1 MRRRVFYAAFLTT
14 LVVYS
19 LLLLFSEFSLQQM
32 QQKIF
37 LINQTDHSKKI
48 ALFIQAQAI
57 NDPVIFNDI
66 FQCVENVGKAKKLAQ
81 NFELYRW
88 VNVKPPETFEFD
100 IFINYPVQTKLSLIA
115 KFKELGARQVYGTP
129 IFTNEG
135 MDIKQFLSQLQLAN
149 NNLISYDYFLKV
161 HSKSDGEIRRVVYES
176 LCGSP
181 AIVFSALR
189 ALHNR
194 DIGMVAPFGLVYK
207 NRKERP
213 ILAKKAQIKYGKIIV
228 FTDRHIERM
237 KSVYRQMTEE
247 ELGDDVENYV
257 CIIASMFWSRYND
270 FRVED
275 YVRIIPWLSNQWING
290 REEDFGV
297 EHAMERLFGTIPI
310 LNNLSVAEIGPAVK
324 PIGVYLPQLYPV
336 RKNDNNHG
344 KEFTK
349 QSKVVSS
356 TKSLPAFAGGLGI
369 YDLNEVEIRRKQGE
383 LAKAAGLYGFM
394 YSHYWI
400 AGKDQHIYSDPVM
413 GKFAELMLS
422 DGHPDIPFV
431 LSWVNEPRSNDGV
444 EMPHQYGTENDW
456 KTHFFY
462 LIPFFKHKNY
472 ITVDEKPA
480 FIIDRIGH
488 MEEVLEPM
496 LTLWRHLAEENGLK
510 GLHIIAALHQYI
522 PGVVQEKIGIHYDA
536 SFQFFS
542 TIEEVQRT
550 RSASSTHDSLIS
562 GENNSGDN
570 ISGENIVNYWGAV
583 SSFEAQNNAAK
594 LVSPTKFRQSLEFS
608 LNHMV
613 DDIAR
618 NNFQINIPNLLFIFV
633 WNNWNEHEQATS
645 EPNDTLG
652 FSYLSA
658 VKEYLENQPI
668 VKVL

>member
-1 MRRRVFYAAFLTT
+1 MRRKVIYAAFLTT
-14 LVVYS
+14 LVYS
-19 LLLLFSEFSLQQM
+19 LLLLFSEFSSQQE
-32 QQKIF
+32 QQKIS
-37 LINQTDHSKKI
+37 LVNLSLTDESKKI
-48 ALFIQAQAI
+48 AVFIQARAI

-66 FQCVENVGKAKKLAQ
+66 FQCVENVGKAKTLAQ

-88 VNVKPPETFEFD
+88 VDVKPPETFEFD
-100 IFINYPVQTKLSLIA
+100 IFINYPAQTKLSLIA
-115 KFKELGARQVYGTP
+115 KFKELGAREVYGTP
-129 IFTNEG
+129 IFKNEG

-149 NNLISYDYFLKV
+149 KNRISYDYFLKV
-161 HSKSDGEIRRVVYES
+161 HSKSDGEIRRLVYES

-181 AIVFSALR
+181 AIVLSVLHV
-189 ALHNR
+189 LHNR
-194 DIGMVAPFGLVYK
+194 DIGMVAPLGLVYE
-207 NRKERP
+207 NRKKRRF
-213 ILAKKAQIKYGKIIV
+213 LTKKAQLLYSNVI
-228 FTDRHIERM
+228 TDRHIERM

-290 REEDFGV
+290 REEDLGV

-324 PIGVYLPQLYPV
+324 PIGVYLPQLYPA
-336 RKNDNNHG
+336 RKNDNSHG

-349 QSKVVSS
+349 QSKVVSL
-356 TKSLPAFAGGLGI
+356 TKPLPAFAGGLGI

-400 AGKDQHIYSDPVM
+400 ARKDQHIYSDPVM

-422 DGHPDIPFV
+422 DGHPDIPFMF
-431 LSWVNEPRSNDGV
+431 SWVNEPRSNDGV

-480 FIIDRIGH
+480 FIIDRTGH

-496 LTLWRHLAEENGLK
+496 LTLWRHLAEENGFK

-522 PGVVQEKIGIHYDA
+522 PGVVQEKIGIHFDA

-542 TIEEVQRT
+542 TIEEVQRS
-550 RSASSTHDSLIS
+550 RGASSTHDSLIS
-562 GENNSGDN
+562 GENTVKFWS
-570 ISGENIVNYWGAV
+570 AA
-583 SSFEAQNNAAK
+583 SSFDTEPQNDATK
-594 LVSPTKFRQSLEFS
+594 LVSPDKFRQSLKYS
-608 LNHMV
+608 LNHMI

-618 NNFQINIPNLLFIFV
+618 NNFQINMPNLLFIFNR
-633 WNNWNEHEQATS
+633 NNWIEHEQATL
-645 EPNDTLG
+645 EPSDTFG

-658 VKEYLENQPI
+658 VKEYLEKQPI
-668 VKVL
+668 VKVKKH